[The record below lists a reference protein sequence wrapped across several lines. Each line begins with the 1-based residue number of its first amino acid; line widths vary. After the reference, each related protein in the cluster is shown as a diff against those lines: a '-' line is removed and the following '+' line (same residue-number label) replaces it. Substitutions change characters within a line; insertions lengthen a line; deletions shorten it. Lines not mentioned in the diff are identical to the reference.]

1 MVWILSVVTEVIH
14 AGVYR
19 SEVRA
24 VSAQYNSHSQLP
36 PVAWRYGGNQMKRW
50 RTKANV
56 SREELAAASNYSPDT
71 IKSMEQGVRMPTPR
85 VLDVADELCRA
96 EGLLSAAKEYLRREK
111 FPARAQDFM
120 EREKEAI
127 SLWSYE
133 ATYIPGLLQT
143 KGYARALIDNHV
155 PHLDEE
161 TVEERIAARME
172 RQAILTERKPPVALS
187 FVLYEAVLRCP
198 QVDTGQLHRLLEVA
212 RLRSVVLQVLPFER
226 AIPAALMGP
235 MVLLETRDHER
246 FAFAEGPFASELSAD
261 PELVS
266 RATERLSMLRAQA
279 LSPAESARFI
289 ERMVDQP

>member
-1 MVWILSVVTEVIH
+1 
-14 AGVYR
+14 
-19 SEVRA
+19 
-24 VSAQYNSHSQLP
+24 
-36 PVAWRYGGNQMKRW
+36 MKRW

-56 SREELAAASNYSPDT
+56 TREELAAASNYSPDT

-96 EGLLSAAKEYLRREK
+96 DGFLSAAKEYLVREK

-133 ATYIPGLLQT
+133 VTYIPGLLQT
-143 KGYARALIDNHV
+143 KAYARALIENHL
-155 PHLDEE
+155 PPLDEE
-161 TVEERIAARME
+161 TVEQRIAARME
-172 RQAILTERKPPVALS
+172 RQAILTERRPPVGLS
-187 FVLYEAVLRCP
+187 FVMNEAALCSP
-198 QVDTGQLHRLLEVA
+198 QVDAEQLHHLLEVSL
-212 RLRSVVLQVLPFER
+212 LRNVVVQVLPFER
-226 AIPAALMGP
+226 AIPAAFMGP

-266 RATERLSMLRAQA
+266 HASERLSMIRAQA

-289 ERMVDQP
+289 EGMVDQP